1 MPRIRYMLT
10 ILCLSLLIAGT
21 TAQQVLENVYDVA
34 TGLPFQEVTGV
45 HQDKNGY
52 MWLEYSNQEYIS
64 RFDGITWTHFRFID
78 YGMPTGMSF
87 FRETKEGLWFFKYD
101 AVNKTTDLVLRNHQ
115 QKWRRFSFQGL
126 NIVDYF
132 ALTDEIAYLDQD
144 YRMYRYADTSFI
156 YTGHTIPDSIIGR
169 DYYLNGA
176 QYIDKKTSLA
186 LYIYCRDQ
194 RVPYDKFVV
203 YNYVTKSVIFTDKRD
218 HGKRFQPMLT
228 PNKFFFLNDIQRGYD
243 VQNGGRA
250 FLLKGMSKT
259 FQDINIPF
267 QLYRNSSTSAYI
279 SVNKKGKK
287 DIYVFNDKENKVEK
301 IYQDLYEGF
310 RSSPLVK
317 DQNNNLWY
325 ATHSGL
331 FRRNPH
337 ILTFKESSPGMVNGL
352 HTLAEDDQGKI
363 WFGGY
368 NQSGWS
374 YWDGQS
380 IKKPDDQNLLSN
392 RVLPGSFYTA
402 GKIWFFDE
410 ALDYTNI
417 SYIQRVRLK
426 KLHFPEA
433 VTPGYYFTKLQSGKM
448 AAGLAGKGLLIFD
461 PEKPSDYIIK
471 NKDNGLLLQNVLTIS
486 EDKSHKIWMGRMSQ
500 GIACYDPKTDTVVN
514 WLVSTENPKSLGMIA
529 SRTDHQGDLW
539 MGTSKGLYFL
549 HQPHRFDI
557 LSQPLF
563 DHIVPVQL
571 TGDYKDRVNSI
582 TETQKYLIAGSDKGV
597 HLIDKKTPPDKEGR
611 RQVFT
616 LWYQE
621 DIPGKGSEQN
631 AILTDS
637 KGYLWVGTNEGA
649 LRLDINSMSFD
660 TTPTLLSLSS
670 VKIGETEVD
679 LSTDIIIAPK
689 GQRSIDISWSAA
701 GNAHFQN
708 NVFVTI
714 LILTNNN
721 DTIFFKTQT
730 KDKKFILPHLAPDT
744 YRLYIKGYK
753 NNQLGAALEKTII
766 IPKLLSERMSFRVL
780 VALLMTLIPSLFV
793 LNISQSRRKD
803 AEYQLKLE
811 KAKRNQDSFRIKS
824 LSNFFNPHFINNT
837 LHWLQS
843 KYRKDAET
851 AIIIDSLASNVE
863 LLYQNM
869 QQGLAYHSLKR
880 EIELVDNYLDIQQIR
895 FDNMLTI
902 TQQMDRSLT
911 IEDILFPSMLLQIH
925 VENAVENGIRNR
937 QGAKIL
943 NIAITHDE
951 IYINITIEDDGRGR
965 TLRSSSDD
973 LRKGSTAVMNDLIE
987 ILNSYND
994 HKITVTYDDFIVEN
1008 KYGTRVHICLPKNY
1022 NYAI

>member
-1 MPRIRYMLT
+1 MSRIRYMLT
-10 ILCLSLLIAGT
+10 ILCLSSLIAGT
-21 TAQQVLENVYDVA
+21 TAQQVLENIYDVT

-52 MWLEYSNQEYIS
+52 MWVEYSNQEYIS
-64 RFDGITWTHFRFID
+64 RFDGITWTHYKYADLGLTAGLAFLR
-78 YGMPTGMSF
+78 G
-87 FRETKEGLWFFKYD
+87 TKEGIWLYKQD
-101 AVNKTTDLVLRNHQ
+101 LISRSTELVLLDHQ
-115 QKWRRFSFQGL
+115 NKWHQFNNQGL
-126 NIVDYF
+126 IIFDHFEMTDGISYIGNDYKIHTF
-132 ALTDEIAYLDQD
+132 TDPC
-144 YRMYRYADTSFI
+144 FI
-156 YTGHTIPDSIIGR
+156 YTGFSIPDSLVGVEYFISGVQF
-169 DYYLNGA
+169 N
-176 QYIDKKTSLA
+176 DKKTLFIH
-186 LYIYCRDQ
+186 LRHKDQLHPKDKLMIYDFING
-194 RVPYDKFVV
+194 K
-203 YNYVTKSVIFTDKRD
+203 VIFSDKRAVSKSYF
-218 HGKRFQPMLT
+218 GLLAPFKYSFYS
-228 PNKFFFLNDIQRGYD
+228 DIKIGYD
-243 VQNGGRA
+243 LKSGGRPFSIKGIQDHYKDLHYFNLSHKNKMVSA
-250 FLLKGMSKT
+250 FATLNNLNKI
-259 FQDINIPF
+259 DIFI
-267 QLYRNSSTSAYI
+267 
-279 SVNKKGKK
+279 
-287 DIYVFNDKENKVEK
+287 FNEPENKIERLYSDFFKGYRASYIV
-301 IYQDLYEGF
+301 QDKG
-310 RSSPLVK
+310 
-317 DQNNNLWY
+317 QNIWY
-325 ATHSGL
+325 STHSGL

-352 HTLAEDDQGKI
+352 HTLAQDEQGKI

-380 IKKPDDQNLLSN
+380 IKRPDDQNLLSN
-392 RVLPGSFYTA
+392 RVLPGSFYNA
-402 GKIWFFDE
+402 GKIWFFAE
-410 ALDYTNI
+410 ASDYINL
-417 SYIQRVRLK
+417 SYIQRGRLK
-426 KLHFPEA
+426 KLVFPEA
-433 VTPGYYFTKLQSGKM
+433 VTPGYYFTKLAYGKM
-448 AAGLAGKGLLIFD
+448 AAGLAGLGLLIFD

-529 SRTDHQGDLW
+529 SRIDYNGDLW
-539 MGTSKGLYFL
+539 MCTSKGLYFL

-597 HLIDKKTPPDKEGR
+597 HLIDKKTPPDTEGR
-611 RQVFT
+611 RRVFT

-631 AILTDS
+631 AILLDS

-670 VKIGETEVD
+670 VNIGGTEVD
-679 LSTDIIIAPK
+679 LSSDIIIGPK
-689 GQRSIDISWSAA
+689 GQRSLDISWSAA

-714 LILTNNN
+714 LILGEKN
-721 DTIFFKTQT
+721 DTIFYKAETRIKNFS
-730 KDKKFILPHLAPDT
+730 LPHLAPES
-744 YRLYIKGYK
+744 YRLIIKAYK
-753 NNQLGAALEKTII
+753 NNQLSDTLEKKII
-766 IPKLLSERMSFRVL
+766 IPKLLSERISFWVL
-780 VALLMTLIPSLFV
+780 MALLMTLIPSLFA
-793 LNISQSRRKD
+793 LNVSRSRRKD

-869 QQGLAYHSLKR
+869 QQGVAYHSLKK
-880 EIELVDNYLDIQQIR
+880 EIELVDNYLEIQQVR
-895 FDNMLTI
+895 FDHFLTI
-902 TQQMDRSLT
+902 TQQMDQSLT
-911 IEDILFPSMLLQIH
+911 MEDILFPSMLLQIH
-925 VENAVENGIRNR
+925 VENAVEKGIRNR

-951 IYINITIEDDGRGR
+951 IYIKITIEDDGRGR

-994 HKITVTYDDFIVEN
+994 HKITVTYDDFIVDN